1 MSSRKLVSSILLVT
15 MILPLVAVEAPAQ
28 QQGIEYVIG
37 PGDVLRVAV
46 WRHSDLNQ
54 DVTVKSNGTITLPPI
69 GELTAAG
76 LTPSELSREIVQR
89 LRDYTRETTQVT
101 VSVEQFNSRAVYL
114 TGQVTAPGRYSFE
127 AIPDIL
133 QLLSS
138 AGGALPS
145 ADLSNVSILR
155 PSIGGPELINVDL
168 GAYMRGETAQ
178 PLPALMPGDTIEIP
192 SIIGGGGL
200 AGPGMVYIFGEVNT
214 PGAYATS
221 DRIDLFQLIA
231 IAGGTTV
238 DARLDEVSVVMDA
251 GEGHAVAKVDLKSVL
266 TRGTPKPFFLRAGDR
281 VVIGSTQDT
290 FGGQFWN
297 AAGALLTATTQV
309 LTAYLLYLS
318 IEREIDDRRFRNA
331 AIATAQQQ
339 QTTTTTP

>member
-1 MSSRKLVSSILLVT
+1 MSITKIVSSILLVT
-15 MILPLVAVEAPAQ
+15 MILPLVPVGASAQ

-46 WRHSDLNQ
+46 WRHADLDR
-54 DVTVKSNGTITLPPI
+54 DVTVKSNGMITLPPV

-89 LRDYTRETTQVT
+89 LRDYTREATQVT

-114 TGQVTAPGRYSFE
+114 TGQITAPGRYSFE

-145 ADLSNVSILR
+145 ADLSQVSILR
-155 PSIGGPELINVDL
+155 PSIGGPELISVDL
-168 GAYMRGETAQ
+168 GAYMRGETTQ

-192 SIIGGGGL
+192 SILGGGGL
-200 AGPGMVYIFGEVNT
+200 VGAGMVYIFGEVNT
-214 PGAYATS
+214 PGAYPTS

-231 IAGGTTV
+231 VAGGTTI

-251 GEGHAVAKVDLKSVL
+251 GDGQAVAKVDLNAVL
-266 TRGTPKPFFLRAGDR
+266 KRGTPKPFFLRAGDR

-290 FGGQFWN
+290 FSGQFWN

-318 IEREIDDRRFRNA
+318 IEREIDDRRFRNTVA
-331 AIATAQQQ
+331 AEAASAGN
-339 QTTTTTP
+339 TTTP

>member
-1 MSSRKLVSSILLVT
+1 VSSILLVT
-15 MILPLVAVEAPAQ
+15 MILPLVAIDAPAQ
-28 QQGIEYVIG
+28 QQGIEYTIG

-46 WRHSDLNQ
+46 WRHADLDR

-69 GELTAAG
+69 GELMAAG
-76 LTPSELSREIVQR
+76 LTPSELSRELVQR
-89 LRDYTRETTQVT
+89 FRDYTRETTQVT
-101 VSVEQFNSRAVYL
+101 VSVEQFNSRAVFL

-145 ADLSNVSILR
+145 ADLSQVSILR
-155 PSIGGPELINVDL
+155 PSIGGPELISVDL
-168 GAYMRGETAQ
+168 GAYMRGESAQ
-178 PLPALMPGDTIEIP
+178 PLPALMPGDTIEVP
-192 SIIGGGGL
+192 SILGGGGL
-200 AGPGMVYIFGEVNT
+200 AGAGMVYIFGEVNT
-214 PGAYATS
+214 PGAYPTS

-231 IAGGTTV
+231 VAGGTTI
-238 DARLDEVSVVMDA
+238 DAQLNEVSVVMDA
-251 GEGHAVAKVDLKSVL
+251 GDGQAVAKVNLNSILK
-266 TRGTPKPFFLRAGDR
+266 RGTPKPFFLRAGDR
-281 VVIGSTQDT
+281 VVVGSVKDE
-290 FGGQFWN
+290 FSGQFWN

-331 AIATAQQQ
+331 AIQQATT
-339 QTTTTTP
+339 TTTTTP